1 MCAGEAFPAH
11 PLEHLDTFMTTFFT
25 ILFNGISL
33 SSILLLASLGLSITF
48 GLMRVINMA
57 HGEFIMIGAY
67 TTFLVQNFFIAY
79 FPARFFDF
87 YYPLAIVMS
96 FIVAA
101 LFGAILEQLVI
112 KRLYGRE
119 TDSLLATWGVSLVLQ
134 QLARTIF
141 GAPNVN
147 VSAPSVLNGNLEIA
161 GVIMTYKRIFII
173 LLVTFCLVAMYLLMY
188 KTSYGKRVRAT
199 MQNRPMAQCLG
210 IRTNRI
216 DTLTFA
222 IGSGLAG
229 IAGCALCLLGSV
241 GPSLGQNYIVDT
253 FMVVVLGGVG
263 RLAGSI
269 AGAGLI
275 GMSNAAIQF
284 GTSANIAKAIVLFL
298 VILFLQKKP
307 QGLFTIHSRILDENG
322 GGETGLS
329 GISAKKK
336 NFAFAVIVAI
346 IALMPVF
353 LSPFR
358 VSLVGKFI
366 TFAIV
371 ALSLDVIWGYTGI
384 LSLGHGVFFGLGGY
398 GFGMYLKLVA
408 SGSNLPDFMSWS
420 GRTALPWFWEF
431 YKTAPTSI
439 FMILVIPA
447 LLAFVLG
454 LLTFT
459 NRIKGVYFSILSQAL
474 ALVFVTLFIGLQGYT
489 GGTNGITEFTTLFG
503 LPIARISTKYIWYYV
518 ALFLLILTYAFYSW
532 VMQTKCGR
540 VLVAIRDGENRTR
553 FSGYQVANYKTFVY
567 VLSAIFTGI
576 AGALFVPFSGI
587 ISPSEMSISNSIDMA
602 IWVAVGG
609 RGSLIGAVIGAF
621 LVNIT
626 KTLVSENFPE
636 IWSYFIGAIFVLVVI
651 FLPRGLTGIFIDAKE
666 KVFRTINQLKKEKSE
681 EAAA

>member
-1 MCAGEAFPAH
+1 MN
-11 PLEHLDTFMTTFFT
+11 TFFT

-33 SSILLLASLGLSITF
+33 SSILLLAALGLSITF

-67 TTFLVQNFFIAY
+67 STFLVQNFFIR
-79 FPARFFDF
+79 FLPASAFDL
-87 YYPLAIVMS
+87 YYPVAILVS
-96 FIVAA
+96 FFVSAG
-101 LFGAILEQLVI
+101 FGAALEQLVI

-134 QLARTIF
+134 QLARSVF

-147 VSAPSVLNGNLEIA
+147 VSAPSILNGNFEVA
-161 GVIMTYKRIFII
+161 GVIMTYKRLFII
-173 LLVTFCLVAMYLLMY
+173 VLVAFCLLLMYLLMY
-188 KTSYGKRVRAT
+188 KTSYGKKVRAT
-199 MQNRPMAQCLG
+199 MQNRSMAQCLG
-210 IRTNRI
+210 IHTNRI

-229 IAGCALCLLGSV
+229 VAGAALCLLGPV
-241 GPSLGQNYIVDT
+241 GSSLGQNYIVDT

-263 RLAGSI
+263 KLAGSI
-269 AGAGLI
+269 AGALLI

-298 VILFLQKKP
+298 VIMFLQKRP
-307 QGLFTIHSRILDENG
+307 QGLFTIRSRSLDES
-322 GGETGLS
+322 ESTPTIEGLTFRQ
-329 GISAKKK
+329 K
-336 NFAFAVIVAI
+336 NLAFAAIMMIVA
-346 IALMPVF
+346 LLPLF

-358 VSLVGKFI
+358 VSLVGKYI
-366 TFAIV
+366 TYAIV
-371 ALSLDVIWGYTGI
+371 ALSLDLIWGHTGI

-408 SGSNLPDFMSWS
+408 SGSSLPDFMSWS
-420 GRTALPWFWEF
+420 GRTSLPWFWDF
-431 YKTAPTSI
+431 YKTPSTTI
-439 FMILVIPA
+439 FMVIMVPA
-447 LLAFVLG
+447 LLAFLLG

-474 ALVFVTLFIGLQGYT
+474 ALVFVTLFVGLQEYT
-489 GGTNGITEFTTLFG
+489 GGTNGITDFSTLFG
-503 LPIARISTKYIWYYV
+503 LPIAGKTTKYIWYYV
-518 ALFLLILTYAFYSW
+518 ALAILILTYALFSW
-532 VMQTKCGR
+532 VMRTRCGK

-567 VLSAIFTGI
+567 SLSAVFTGI

-609 RGSLIGAVIGAF
+609 RGNLIGAVLGAF

-626 KTLVSENFPE
+626 KTLISENFPE
-636 IWSYFIGAIFVLVVI
+636 IWSYFIGAIFVLVVL
-651 FLPRGLTGIFIDAKE
+651 FLPRGVMGICVDVKNLIKGKLGQRRQKNE
-666 KVFRTINQLKKEKSE
+666 RN
-681 EAAA
+681 

>member
-1 MCAGEAFPAH
+1 MN
-11 PLEHLDTFMTTFFT
+11 TFFT

-33 SSILLLASLGLSITF
+33 SSILLLAALGLSITF

-67 TTFLVQNFFIAY
+67 STFLVQNFFIR
-79 FPARFFDF
+79 FLPASAFDL
-87 YYPLAIVMS
+87 YYPVAILVS
-96 FIVAA
+96 FFVSAG
-101 LFGAILEQLVI
+101 FGAALEQLVI

-134 QLARTIF
+134 QLARSVF

-147 VSAPSVLNGNLEIA
+147 VSAPSVLNGNFEVA
-161 GVIMTYKRIFII
+161 GVIMTYKRLFII
-173 LLVTFCLVAMYLLMY
+173 LLVAFCLLLMYLLMY
-188 KTSYGKRVRAT
+188 KTSYGKKVRAT
-199 MQNRPMAQCLG
+199 MQNRSMAQCLG
-210 IRTNRI
+210 IHTNRI

-229 IAGCALCLLGSV
+229 VAGAALCLLGPV
-241 GPSLGQNYIVDT
+241 GSSLGQNYIVDT

-263 RLAGSI
+263 KLAGSI
-269 AGAGLI
+269 AGALLI

-298 VILFLQKKP
+298 VIMFLQKRP
-307 QGLFTIHSRILDENG
+307 QGLFTIRSRSLDES
-322 GGETGLS
+322 ESTPTIEGLTFRQ
-329 GISAKKK
+329 K
-336 NFAFAVIVAI
+336 NLAFAAIMMIVA
-346 IALMPVF
+346 LLPLF

-358 VSLVGKFI
+358 VSLVGKYI
-366 TFAIV
+366 TYAIV
-371 ALSLDVIWGYTGI
+371 ALSLDLIWGHTGI

-408 SGSNLPDFMSWS
+408 SGSSLPDFMSWS
-420 GRTALPWFWEF
+420 GRTSLPWFWDF
-431 YKTAPTSI
+431 YKTPSTTI
-439 FMILVIPA
+439 FMVIMVPA
-447 LLAFVLG
+447 LLAFLLG

-474 ALVFVTLFIGLQGYT
+474 ALVFVTLFVGLQEYT
-489 GGTNGITEFTTLFG
+489 GGTNGITDFSTLFG
-503 LPIARISTKYIWYYV
+503 LPIAGKTTKYIWYYV
-518 ALFLLILTYAFYSW
+518 ALAILILTYALFSW
-532 VMQTKCGR
+532 VMRTRCGK

-567 VLSAIFTGI
+567 SLSAVFTGI

-609 RGSLIGAVIGAF
+609 RGNLIGAVLGAF

-626 KTLVSENFPE
+626 KTLISENFPE
-636 IWSYFIGAIFVLVVI
+636 IWSYFIGAIFVLVVL
-651 FLPRGLTGIFIDAKE
+651 FLPRGVMGICVDVKNLIKGKLGQKE
-666 KVFRTINQLKKEKSE
+666 QKNERD
-681 EAAA
+681 

>member
-1 MCAGEAFPAH
+1 MN
-11 PLEHLDTFMTTFFT
+11 TFFT

-33 SSILLLASLGLSITF
+33 SSILLLAALGLSITF

-67 TTFLVQNFFIAY
+67 STFLVQNFFIR
-79 FPARFFDF
+79 FLPASAFDL
-87 YYPLAIVMS
+87 YYPVAILVS
-96 FIVAA
+96 FFVSAG
-101 LFGAILEQLVI
+101 FGAALEQLVI

-134 QLARTIF
+134 QLARSVF

-147 VSAPSVLNGNLEIA
+147 VSAPSVLNGNFEVA
-161 GVIMTYKRIFII
+161 GVIMTYKRLFII
-173 LLVTFCLVAMYLLMY
+173 LLVAFCLLLMYLLMY
-188 KTSYGKRVRAT
+188 KTSYGKKVRAT
-199 MQNRPMAQCLG
+199 MQNRSMAQCLG
-210 IRTNRI
+210 IHTNRI

-229 IAGCALCLLGSV
+229 VAGAALCLLGPV
-241 GPSLGQNYIVDT
+241 GSSLGQNYIVDT

-263 RLAGSI
+263 KLAGSI
-269 AGAGLI
+269 AGALLI

-298 VILFLQKKP
+298 VIMFLQKRP
-307 QGLFTIHSRILDENG
+307 QGLFTIRSRGLDES
-322 GGETGLS
+322 ESTPTIEGLTFRQ
-329 GISAKKK
+329 K
-336 NFAFAVIVAI
+336 NLAFAAIMMIVA
-346 IALMPVF
+346 LLPLF

-358 VSLVGKFI
+358 VSLVGKYI
-366 TFAIV
+366 TYAIV
-371 ALSLDVIWGYTGI
+371 ALSLDLIWGHTGI

-408 SGSNLPDFMSWS
+408 SGSSLPDFMSWS
-420 GRTALPWFWEF
+420 GRTSLPWFWDF
-431 YKTAPTSI
+431 YKTPSTTI
-439 FMILVIPA
+439 FMVIMVPA
-447 LLAFVLG
+447 LLAFLLG

-474 ALVFVTLFIGLQGYT
+474 ALVFVTLFVGLQEYT
-489 GGTNGITEFTTLFG
+489 GGTNGITDFSTLFG
-503 LPIARISTKYIWYYV
+503 LPIAGKTTKYIWYYV
-518 ALFLLILTYAFYSW
+518 ALAILILTYALFSW
-532 VMQTKCGR
+532 VMRTRCGK

-567 VLSAIFTGI
+567 SLSAVFTGI

-609 RGSLIGAVIGAF
+609 RGNLIGAVLGAF

-626 KTLVSENFPE
+626 KTLISENFPE
-636 IWSYFIGAIFVLVVI
+636 IWSYFIGAIFVLVVL
-651 FLPRGLTGIFIDAKE
+651 FLPRGVMGICVDVKNLIKGKFGQKE
-666 KVFRTINQLKKEKSE
+666 QKNERN
-681 EAAA
+681 

>member
-1 MCAGEAFPAH
+1 MN
-11 PLEHLDTFMTTFFT
+11 TFFT

-33 SSILLLASLGLSITF
+33 SSILLLAALGLSITF

-67 TTFLVQNFFIAY
+67 STFLVQNFFIR
-79 FPARFFDF
+79 FLPASAFDL
-87 YYPLAIVMS
+87 YYPVAILVS
-96 FIVAA
+96 FFVSAG
-101 LFGAILEQLVI
+101 FGAALEQLVI

-134 QLARTIF
+134 QLARSVF

-147 VSAPSVLNGNLEIA
+147 VSAPSVLNGNFEVA
-161 GVIMTYKRIFII
+161 GVIMTYKRLFII
-173 LLVTFCLVAMYLLMY
+173 LLVAFCLLLMYLLMY
-188 KTSYGKRVRAT
+188 KTSYGKKVRAT
-199 MQNRPMAQCLG
+199 MQNRSMAQCLG
-210 IRTNRI
+210 IHTNRI

-229 IAGCALCLLGSV
+229 VAGAALCLLGPV
-241 GPSLGQNYIVDT
+241 GSSLGQNYIVDT

-263 RLAGSI
+263 KLAGSI
-269 AGAGLI
+269 AGALLI

-298 VILFLQKKP
+298 VIMFLQKRP
-307 QGLFTIHSRILDENG
+307 QGLFTIRSRSLDES
-322 GGETGLS
+322 ESTPTIEGLTFRQ
-329 GISAKKK
+329 K
-336 NFAFAVIVAI
+336 NLAFAAIMMIVA
-346 IALMPVF
+346 LLPLF

-358 VSLVGKFI
+358 VSLVGKYI
-366 TFAIV
+366 TYAIV
-371 ALSLDVIWGYTGI
+371 ALSLDLIWGHTGI

-408 SGSNLPDFMSWS
+408 SGSSLPDFMSWS
-420 GRTALPWFWEF
+420 GRTSLPWFWDF
-431 YKTAPTSI
+431 YKTPSTTI
-439 FMILVIPA
+439 FMVIMVPA
-447 LLAFVLG
+447 LLAFLLG

-474 ALVFVTLFIGLQGYT
+474 ALVFVTLFVGLQEYT
-489 GGTNGITEFTTLFG
+489 GGTNGITDFSTLFG
-503 LPIARISTKYIWYYV
+503 LPIAGKTTKYIWYYV
-518 ALFLLILTYAFYSW
+518 ALAILILTYALFSW
-532 VMQTKCGR
+532 VMRTRCGK

-567 VLSAIFTGI
+567 SLSAVFTGI

-609 RGSLIGAVIGAF
+609 RGNLIGAVLGAF

-626 KTLVSENFPE
+626 KTLISENFPE
-636 IWSYFIGAIFVLVVI
+636 IWSYFIGAIFVLVVL
-651 FLPRGLTGIFIDAKE
+651 FLPRGVMGICVDVKNLIKKAKGAKNE
-666 KVFRTINQLKKEKSE
+666 R
-681 EAAA
+681 

>member
-1 MCAGEAFPAH
+1 MN
-11 PLEHLDTFMTTFFT
+11 TFFT

-33 SSILLLASLGLSITF
+33 SSILLLAALGLSITF

-67 TTFLVQNFFIAY
+67 STFLVQNFFIR
-79 FPARFFDF
+79 FLPASAFDL
-87 YYPLAIVMS
+87 YYPVAILVS
-96 FIVAA
+96 FFVSAG
-101 LFGAILEQLVI
+101 FGAVLEQLVI

-134 QLARTIF
+134 QLARSVF

-147 VSAPSVLNGNLEIA
+147 VSAPSVLNGNFEVA
-161 GVIMTYKRIFII
+161 GVIMTYKRLFII
-173 LLVTFCLVAMYLLMY
+173 LLVAFCLLLMYLLMY
-188 KTSYGKRVRAT
+188 KTSYGKKVRAT
-199 MQNRPMAQCLG
+199 MQNRSMAQCLG
-210 IRTNRI
+210 IHTNRI

-229 IAGCALCLLGSV
+229 VAGAALCLLGPV
-241 GPSLGQNYIVDT
+241 GSSLGQNYIVDT

-263 RLAGSI
+263 KLAGSI
-269 AGAGLI
+269 AGALLI

-298 VILFLQKKP
+298 VIMFLQKRP
-307 QGLFTIHSRILDENG
+307 QGLFTIRSRSLDES
-322 GGETGLS
+322 ESTPTIEGLTFRQ
-329 GISAKKK
+329 K
-336 NFAFAVIVAI
+336 NLAFAAIMMIVA
-346 IALMPVF
+346 LLPLF

-358 VSLVGKFI
+358 VSLVGKYI
-366 TFAIV
+366 TYAIV
-371 ALSLDVIWGYTGI
+371 ALSLDLIWGHTGI

-408 SGSNLPDFMSWS
+408 SSSSLPDFMSWS
-420 GRTALPWFWEF
+420 GRTSLPWFWDF
-431 YKTAPTSI
+431 YKTPSTTI
-439 FMILVIPA
+439 FMVIMVPA
-447 LLAFVLG
+447 LLAFLLG

-474 ALVFVTLFIGLQGYT
+474 ALVFVTLFVGLQEYT
-489 GGTNGITEFTTLFG
+489 GGTNGITDFSTLFG
-503 LPIARISTKYIWYYV
+503 LPIAGKTTKYIWYYV
-518 ALFLLILTYAFYSW
+518 ALAILILTYALFSW
-532 VMQTKCGR
+532 VMRTRCGK

-567 VLSAIFTGI
+567 SLSAVFTGI

-609 RGSLIGAVIGAF
+609 RGNLIGAVLGAF

-626 KTLVSENFPE
+626 KTLISENFPE
-636 IWSYFIGAIFVLVVI
+636 IWSYFIGAIFVLVVL
-651 FLPRGLTGIFIDAKE
+651 FLPRGVMGICVDVKNLIKGKLGQKE
-666 KVFRTINQLKKEKSE
+666 QKNERN
-681 EAAA
+681 